1 MSNYTQR
8 QEIIDALASMVIE
21 QADRHGFK
29 IEIDA
34 IRDAVEQMAK
44 FAGIEANETEFML
57 ASQKVE
63 DEARL
68 MGKLSEKSGEM
79 ENPQERYRLSAMDE
93 GNDHYSVLDTKTQLY
108 WSSEGWQRPD
118 SGWASVL
125 TRSEAARKAYELN
138 RKLSNYIEQPQQPV
152 SAITMRIAEALP
164 ANSGYE
170 KGYKDALESIVLA
183 LSPKMAASL
192 DEAVEAALDAYS
204 NNVDDPS
211 PIGVN
216 QPGAIEQSVAM
227 NQKYRVLGAHPNRN
241 FFAIEVQASNGL
253 SAFGAA
259 AVSLK
264 EADEDGEAEFFAA
277 IPAHIAFDFPGDGV
291 VTLGTVLDPEQAD
304 VFGLEA
310 SANLD
315 YDHSPGM

>member
-8 QEIIDALASMVIE
+8 QETIDALASMVIE

-138 RKLSNYIEQPQQPV
+138 RKL
-152 SAITMRIAEALP
+152 THH
-164 ANSGYE
+164 
-170 KGYKDALESIVLA
+170 
-183 LSPKMAASL
+183 
-192 DEAVEAALDAYS
+192 
-204 NNVDDPS
+204 
-211 PIGVN
+211 
-216 QPGAIEQSVAM
+216 IEQSIKQDLKFIVARIEADIALLRM
-227 NQKYRVLGAHPNRN
+227 TCDDPISIKLSDKIDIEIRPTQDDDRVLVGRSDWGFTVVNYTTEGLILDVIAEGDTASLHMVN
-241 FFAIEVQASNGL
+241 FHGSDLEISSPDDL
-253 SAFGAA
+253 S
-259 AVSLK
+259 
-264 EADEDGEAEFFAA
+264 
-277 IPAHIAFDFPGDGV
+277 
-291 VTLGTVLDPEQAD
+291 
-304 VFGLEA
+304 
-310 SANLD
+310 
-315 YDHSPGM
+315 SPTE

>member
-8 QEIIDALASMVIE
+8 QETIDALASMVIE

-138 RKLSNYIEQPQQPV
+138 RKLSNYRTRQGNLMVSLTEDAHAYNREFFTLEITHMDGDEGIENDADV
-152 SAITMRIAEALP
+152 SGLSVFATQAQIDLYLAAAMAHATARCGQEGRVRNAAVY
-164 ANSGYE
+164 AAQAG
-170 KGYKDALESIVLA
+170 VLA
-183 LSPKMAASL
+183 VGTCTTSK
-192 DEAVEAALDAYS
+192 V
-204 NNVDDPS
+204 
-211 PIGVN
+211 G
-216 QPGAIEQSVAM
+216 
-227 NQKYRVLGAHPNRN
+227 
-241 FFAIEVQASNGL
+241 
-253 SAFGAA
+253 
-259 AVSLK
+259 
-264 EADEDGEAEFFAA
+264 
-277 IPAHIAFDFPGDGV
+277 GDGKI
-291 VTLGTVLDPEQAD
+291 
-304 VFGLEA
+304 GLRPDRTGGA
-310 SANLD
+310 GRRR
-315 YDHSPGM
+315 PG